1 MTSFKERR
9 RWRSR
14 KRRRPNDIMRSRI
27 YRWSDIYEI
36 GRGLG
41 IVNPQGTLQKAQRN
55 GSAKRHRLGRY
66 SFKFKLP
73 PSWQKRR
80 ARKARR

>member
-1 MTSFKERR
+1 
-9 RWRSR
+9 
-14 KRRRPNDIMRSRI
+14 MRSRI

-41 IVNPQGTLQKAQRN
+41 IVNPQGTLQKAERN
-55 GSAKRHRLGRY
+55 GGAKRHRWGRY

-73 PSWQKRR
+73 PSWQSRLKQR